1 MDEIHWLGEHNDI
14 EDVFTNL
21 EEVLPLAIKMQRE
34 SGDTNGALN
43 ALTPVINAAIGTDTP
58 PNSRASFMRA
68 SLLEKAFDKARLIYK
83 RAQRPKQAVAC
94 GMVSYFLSIKR
105 ISACADFDAA
115 QAAEI
120 RSPLYQEY
128 FNRDDEETQAED
140 MQRALDFENYAKEG
154 LVQATARLTD
164 AFILAEAERLLKQM
178 KLDVA
183 LAKNI
188 LAAVYE
194 PPHNPWEL
202 FNTVMSAFD
211 H

>member
-1 MDEIHWLGEHNDI
+1 MDEIHWLGEYNEI

-21 EEVLPLAIKMQRE
+21 EEVLPLAVKMQRE
-34 SGDTNGALN
+34 GGDTNGALN
-43 ALTPVINAAIGTDTP
+43 ALTPVINTAIGTDTP

-83 RAQRPKQAVAC
+83 RANMPHEAVAS
-94 GMVSYFLSIKR
+94 GMVSYFMGIKR
-105 ISACADFDAA
+105 MTACADFDAA
-115 QAAEI
+115 QAAEQ
-120 RSPLYQEY
+120 RSSRYQEL
-128 FNRDDEETQAED
+128 FCHDEEDRKEAE
-140 MQRALDFENYAKEG
+140 QRALDYESYAKEG

-188 LAAVYE
+188 LAAVSQ

-202 FNTVMSAFD
+202 FNVVMSALG

>member
-14 EDVFTNL
+14 EDVFTDL
-21 EEVLPLAIKMQRE
+21 EEVLPLAVKMQRE
-34 SGDTNGALN
+34 GGDTNGALN
-43 ALTPVINAAIGTDTP
+43 ALTPVINTAIATDTP

-105 ISACADFDAA
+105 ISAGADFDAA
-115 QAAEI
+115 KAAEQ
-120 RSPLYQEY
+120 RSSCYQE
-128 FNRDDEETQAED
+128 FFCHNEEDRKDAE
-140 MQRALDFENYAKEG
+140 QLALDYESYAKEG

-164 AFILAEAERLLKQM
+164 VFILAEAERLLKQM

-202 FNTVMSAFD
+202 FNTVMSAFG

>member
-1 MDEIHWLGEHNDI
+1 MDEIHWQGEHNDI
-14 EDVFTNL
+14 EDVFTKL
-21 EEVLPLAIKMQRE
+21 EEVLPFAVKMQRE

-43 ALTPVINAAIGTDTP
+43 ALTPVINTAIGTDTP

-83 RAQRPKQAVAC
+83 RAQRPEQAVAS
-94 GMVSYFLSIKR
+94 GMVSYFMGIKR
-105 ISACADFDAA
+105 ISSGADFDAA
-115 QAAEI
+115 YAAEK
-120 RSPLYQEY
+120 RSPLYQQY
-128 FNRDDEETQAED
+128 FHRDAESHAED
-140 MQRALDFENYAKEG
+140 LELALDYENDAKEG

-164 AFILAEAERLLKQM
+164 VFILAEAERLLKQM

-202 FNTVMSAFD
+202 FNVFMSALG